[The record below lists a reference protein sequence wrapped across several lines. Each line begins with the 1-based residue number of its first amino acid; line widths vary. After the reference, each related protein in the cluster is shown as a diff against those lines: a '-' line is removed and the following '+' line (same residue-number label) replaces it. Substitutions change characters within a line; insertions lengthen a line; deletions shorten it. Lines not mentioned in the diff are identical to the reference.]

1 MVRAVYKVMRAAFW
15 NNAAHKKGVVTI
27 MQPKFSLVHLTGI
40 GTSPPEF
47 IRAAAAAGYD
57 CVSLRTISMGMP
69 GEIPHDLTKPELLRE
84 TRDALRETGIIFN
97 DTENTRIVEGTDVTA
112 YEPHLAAAAQLGV
125 RHILGNIWTPDKSY
139 YTDQFGKLCELAAQ
153 YGQDISI
160 EFVTWASVTNLQQ
173 TVELLRAVNMP
184 NAGIMVDALH
194 FYRSRVQLSELD
206 GLPPEWFRFMH
217 LCDCEE
223 EIPTEKE
230 KLVHT
235 GRAERLYPGEGCIDM
250 RALVQ
255 RLPADI
261 IRGIEVPHLARLEQ
275 YGLEEHA
282 RRALQWA
289 KTYFKE

>member
-1 MVRAVYKVMRAAFW
+1 ME
-15 NNAAHKKGVVTI
+15 
-27 MQPKFSLVHLTGI
+27 PKYSLVHLTGI
-40 GTSPPEF
+40 STPPPEF
-47 IRAAAAAGYD
+47 IRIAAAAGYD

-69 GEIPHDLTKPELLRE
+69 GEVPHDLTRPELLRE
-84 TRDALRETGIIFN
+84 TKRALEETGIIFN
-97 DTENTRIVEGTDVTA
+97 DTENTRIVEGTDVKD
-112 YEPHLAAAAQLGV
+112 YEPHLAAAAELGV
-125 RHILGNIWTPDKSY
+125 RHILGNIWTPDRSY

-153 YGQDISI
+153 YGLDINI
-160 EFVTWASVTNLQQ
+160 EFVTWASVTNLRQ
-173 TVELLRAVNMP
+173 TVELLKAVNMP
-184 NAGIMVDALH
+184 NAGIMIDALH

-223 EIPTEKE
+223 EIPTERE

-235 GRAERLYPGEGCIDM
+235 GRAERLYPGEGCIDLKS
-250 RALVQ
+250 LVQ

-261 IRGIEVPHLARLEQ
+261 VWGIEVPHLARLEQ

-289 KTYFKE
+289 KTYFAAE